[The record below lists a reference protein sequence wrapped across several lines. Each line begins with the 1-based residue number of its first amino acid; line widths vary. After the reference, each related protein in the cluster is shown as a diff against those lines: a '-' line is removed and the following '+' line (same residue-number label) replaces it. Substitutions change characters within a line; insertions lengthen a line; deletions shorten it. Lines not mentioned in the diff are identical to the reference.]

1 MVRSQSIETI
11 YGRCHGVAY
20 SPAGVRQLTR
30 WRQRLT
36 VAIALTGVR
45 FQLKSG
51 RTSAPRLPQAWQTNR
66 GSRSGFVSEKY
77 TAGLEMLCPGGA
89 CFKLGS
95 PAGLNRSKLNAKL
108 M

>member
-1 MVRSQSIETI
+1 MPADQFIDYT
-11 YGRCHGVAY
+11 HGP
-20 SPAGVRQLTR
+20 PAL
-30 WRQRLT
+30 
-36 VAIALTGVR
+36 A
-45 FQLKSG
+45 
-51 RTSAPRLPQAWQTNR
+51 
-66 GSRSGFVSEKY
+66 GFVSKKY